1 MGGSSQI
8 ELRPSRLA
16 VLGKL
21 GFLSLFV
28 SLSACWM
35 YRYAVYAVLDGVE
48 AGTLFLF
55 HYLKKIGFTKLKIL
69 WLHIEAGGQK
79 TRTMAVSMERVD
91 CGLVCR
97 KWKGVLDSF
106 YH

>member
-1 MGGSSQI
+1 LGGSSQI

-35 YRYAVYAVLDGVE
+35 YRYAVYTVLDGVE

-55 HYLKKIGFTKLKIL
+55 HYLKKKINYFILQHFFYKTSHKLIL
-69 WLHIEAGGQK
+69 
-79 TRTMAVSMERVD
+79 
-91 CGLVCR
+91 
-97 KWKGVLDSF
+97 
-106 YH
+106 

>member
-55 HYLKKIGFTKLKIL
+55 HYLKKYMDMSLGLFHSFKSLFTGEI
-69 WLHIEAGGQK
+69 W
-79 TRTMAVSMERVD
+79 
-91 CGLVCR
+91 
-97 KWKGVLDSF
+97 
-106 YH
+106 

>member
-55 HYLKKIGFTKLKIL
+55 HYLKKFV
-69 WLHIEAGGQK
+69 
-79 TRTMAVSMERVD
+79 VSTVRRYGREEQTVRP
-91 CGLVCR
+91 GP
-97 KWKGVLDSF
+97 
-106 YH
+106 

>member
-55 HYLKKIGFTKLKIL
+55 HYLKKYQIL
-69 WLHIEAGGQK
+69 NC
-79 TRTMAVSMERVD
+79 TSNRD
-91 CGLVCR
+91 
-97 KWKGVLDSF
+97 
-106 YH
+106 

>member
-1 MGGSSQI
+1 LGGSSQI

-55 HYLKKIGFTKLKIL
+55 HYLKK
-69 WLHIEAGGQK
+69 
-79 TRTMAVSMERVD
+79 
-91 CGLVCR
+91 
-97 KWKGVLDSF
+97 KGALNDSTIYCF
-106 YH
+106 ASVQ